1 MQRKRRMTA
10 TLEEARSE
18 VRDAFERAARLA
30 DSGEPGHFGEFEGQL
45 WTALLVLGRALVS
58 VFLLRQAAR
67 PRPVEYLLE
76 GRQYTMTAERTSA
89 LGTRFGKVDFTRR
102 TGRPA
107 RGGTGT
113 TDLPIDRDLGLCAG
127 FSVGVVMAVT
137 RLCAQ
142 LAFASARATFQSFH
156 EWAPSPRAT
165 LRMVDAAGAEARP
178 FLEAQP
184 TPQGDGEI
192 LVALADG
199 RGAPHITN
207 NEYRR
212 RCQPRR
218 KNRGTTKR
226 ARRRERQRAELRPR
240 RNKGDKSKNA
250 KVAIVGVLYT
260 LRRTPNGFEGPI
272 NKRLYATFESHEAL
286 FIWLRREA
294 IKRGYGV
301 KRCLFIADGSDHIW
315 RLQKKYL
322 PDVEP
327 CLDWYHAIE
336 KVWDAGQ
343 CFHPEGSDGLRAWVA
358 KQAKRLREGDLRAV
372 IGELADA
379 LRRIPRKG
387 PGNKKRRERL
397 EKTLNHFFVHR
408 QRMHY
413 DVFRA
418 DDLDIGSGAVEGAVR
433 NLVAMRLDGPGM
445 RWGRDRAERVLH
457 LRCVLLNGLWDEFSK
472 HVASSGLTLSPVPE
486 PARPYEAKQ
495 RRAA

>member
-1 MQRKRRMTA
+1 MVA
-10 TLEEARSE
+10 TLEDARSTARE
-18 VRDAFERAARLA
+18 AFERAMGLA
-30 DSGEPGHFGEFEGQL
+30 DAGAAQRLGDFER
-45 WTALLVLGRALVS
+45 ALGRALVS
-58 VFLLRQAAR
+58 LFLLRQAAH
-67 PRPVEYLLE
+67 PRPATYVHD
-76 GRQYTMTAERTSA
+76 GRRYTLASERTSA
-89 LGTRFGKVDFTRR
+89 LGTRFGKVHFTRR
-102 TGRPA
+102 TGRPSA
-107 RGGTGT
+107 GATGA
-113 TDLPIDRDLGLCAG
+113 TDFPIDRELGLCAG

-142 LAFASARATFQSFH
+142 LAFAPARATFRAFH
-156 EWAPSPRAT
+156 EWAPSPRAA

-184 TPQGDGEI
+184 APPQDGEV

-199 RGAPHITN
+199 RGAPHITHS
-207 NEYRR
+207 EYRR
-212 RCQPRR
+212 HCQPRR
-218 KNRGTTKR
+218 KTRGTTKR
-226 ARRRERQRAELRPR
+226 ARRRQRRRAEVRPR

-260 LRRTPNGFEGPI
+260 LRRTANGYEGPI

-336 KVWDAGQ
+336 KVWEAGQ
-343 CFHPEGSDGLRAWVA
+343 CFHPEGSEGQRAWVA
-358 KQAKRLREGDLRAV
+358 EQAQRLRAGDLRAV

-379 LRRIPRKG
+379 LRRTPKKG
-387 PGNKKRRERL
+387 PGNKNRRERL
-397 EKTLNHFFVHR
+397 ARTLNHFFVHR
-408 QRMHY
+408 HRMPY

-433 NLVAMRLDGPGM
+433 NLIAMRLDGPGM
-445 RWGRDRAERVLH
+445 RWGRDRAERILGPHAIPGPRTSPSLRGQTEEGGVMHEERDLH
-457 LRCVLLNGLWDEFSK
+457 PIE
-472 HVASSGLTLSPVPE
+472 
-486 PARPYEAKQ
+486 
-495 RRAA
+495 

>member
-1 MQRKRRMTA
+1 MAA
-10 TLEEARSE
+10 TLEGMRVAAHEA
-18 VRDAFERAARLA
+18 FGRALRLA
-30 DSGEPGHFGEFEGQL
+30 DAEAPQRLGDFEAAL
-45 WTALLVLGRALVS
+45 WTSLLEVGRALVAL
-58 VFLLRQAAR
+58 FLLRRAGHPRAATY
-67 PRPVEYLLE
+67 VHE
-76 GRQYTMTAERTSA
+76 GRRYTLAAERTSA

-107 RGGTGT
+107 GGATGA
-113 TDLPIDRDLGLCAG
+113 TDLPIDRELGLCGG

-142 LAFASARATFQSFH
+142 LAFAPARGTFCAFH
-156 EWAPSPRAT
+156 EWAPSSRAT
-165 LRMVDAAGAEARP
+165 LRMVDATGAKARP

-184 TPQGDGEI
+184 APPQDGDV
-192 LVALADG
+192 LVALVDG
-199 RGAPHITN
+199 RGAPHITHL
-207 NEYRR
+207 EYHR
-212 RCQPRR
+212 RCRPRR
-218 KNRGTTKR
+218 KTRGTTKR
-226 ARRRERQRAELRPR
+226 ARRRERRRAEARPR
-240 RNKGDKSKNA
+240 RAKGEKSKNA

-260 LRRTPNGFEGPI
+260 LRRTPNGYEGPI
-272 NKRLYATFESHEAL
+272 NKRLYATFDSHEAL

-322 PDVEP
+322 PEVEP

-336 KVWDAGQ
+336 KVWEAGQ
-343 CFHPEGSDGLRAWVA
+343 CFHPEGSEGQRAWVA
-358 KQAKRLREGDLRAV
+358 AQAKRLRAGDLRAV
-372 IGELADA
+372 IGELAAA

-397 EKTLNHFFVHR
+397 ARTLNHFFVHR
-408 QRMHY
+408 HRMHY
-413 DVFRA
+413 EVFRA

-457 LRCVLLNGLWDEFSK
+457 LRCILLNGLWDDFATN
-472 HVASSGLTLSPVPE
+472 VASSGLTLSPVPE
-486 PARPYEAKQ
+486 PARPYEAKT